1 MRTVSVALAA
11 HLAAET
17 TTLATLWKVTRADAT
32 VFGFTDHDA
41 DITLNSVTYAAATGF
56 ARSAVRA
63 TLGLETDNLELTG
76 ALASSAITVEDVRAG
91 LWDYATVETFVVNWA
106 DLTQGALQQSRGK
119 LGEIRDGRNSF
130 VTELLGLSTLL
141 SQPVGRIYLPSCDAD
156 LGDSRCTKSLVAFTV
171 TGTVTGVTSKR
182 AFADSGRTEADGYFN
197 AGKLTWTGGDNSGFV
212 MEVKGYLNSGGAFQL
227 QLPMPYTIQAGDPYT
242 LIAGCDKT
250 LATCKDVFNNV
261 VNFRGFPSIP
271 GPRQVA
277 SGGL

>member
-1 MRTVSVALAA
+1 MRTASVALAA
-11 HLAAET
+11 HLASET
-17 TTLATLWKVTRADAT
+17 TSLATLWKVTRTDSV

-41 DITLNSVTYAAATGF
+41 DITFDGVTYAAATGF

-63 TLGLETDNLELTG
+63 TLGLDPDNLELAG

-91 LWDYATVETFVVNWA
+91 VWDYAGVETFVVNWA
-106 DLTQGALQQSRGK
+106 DLTQGALQQSKGK

-141 SQPVGRIYLPSCDAD
+141 SQPVGRVYTPSCDAD
-156 LGDSRCTKSLVAFTV
+156 LGDARCTVNLAGFTV
-171 TGTVTGVTSKR
+171 SGTVTGVTSKR
-182 AFADSGRTEADGYFN
+182 AFADSARAEADGYFDG
-197 AGKLTWTGGDNSGFV
+197 GKLTWTGGDNTGFV
-212 MEVKGYLNSGGAFQL
+212 MEVKGFLNSGGAFAL
-227 QLPMPYTIQAGDPYT
+227 QLPMPYTIQVGDTYT
-242 LIAGCDKT
+242 AVAGCDKT